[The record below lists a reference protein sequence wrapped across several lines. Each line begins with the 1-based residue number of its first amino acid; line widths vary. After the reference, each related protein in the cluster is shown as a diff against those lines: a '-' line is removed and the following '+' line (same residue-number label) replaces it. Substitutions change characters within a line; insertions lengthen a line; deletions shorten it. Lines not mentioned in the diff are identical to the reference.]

1 MIWFYVY
8 KSLSLYNRFLETVHT
23 GNKKLHF
30 VNQWSKEVI
39 VNIIYPKT
47 VNQIYGYLDKNI
59 SPTLVRYT
67 LSRYK
72 EINNK
77 KKKIKRVQGGYIIS
91 LLIQKRIEEKW
102 LTIYVNKKQHLLY
115 CKFSNKKENIV
126 IVPQIG
132 SSSSSI
138 NNKRGLYVHHT
149 N

>member
-77 KKKIKRVQGGYIIS
+77 KKKIKRVQGSYIIS
-91 LLIQKRIEEKW
+91 LLI
-102 LTIYVNKKQHLLY
+102 
-115 CKFSNKKENIV
+115 
-126 IVPQIG
+126 
-132 SSSSSI
+132 
-138 NNKRGLYVHHT
+138 
-149 N
+149 